1 MSASGLESGLG
12 QLGLWLHLRG
22 RGAGGSGLP
31 PVPPGAGPAIVVHV
45 APEADHAERQ
55 VLRRMVTLRPD
66 LRIIRLPTPAA
77 GLADPGDDPA
87 LMRQL
92 LDTARPQALLLL
104 GAGLPVALIAA
115 AAEREIPVILAE
127 ARLDPQ
133 RSASGWNLRQA
144 LRRQMLR
151 GMARVLVTDPASEA
165 AALRIGVPRER
176 LDMTGP
182 VTDIREPLHC
192 SEAEREALADLMD
205 GRHAWFAAGLP
216 PSEEQAVLAAHEAV
230 LHHSHRALLI
240 LAPGDPGRAPAL
252 AERAEAMGMVVAQRA
267 LDEEPEPEIQVLL
280 TEGMT
285 EMGLWYRLAPVSYMG
300 GTLSGDLA
308 ATRHPFEA
316 AALGS
321 AVVHGPRID
330 QHPTEWQQLDRA
342 GAARAVSGAEGLAQA
357 MVDLTSAE
365 LAATLAHNAWSV
377 STGGADVAIRI
388 ADRLF
393 EALSQESPIP

>member
-1 MSASGLESGLG
+1 MSAAGLESGLG
-12 QLGLWLHLRG
+12 QLGIWLHLRG
-22 RGAGGSGLP
+22 RGTGGSGLP
-31 PVPPGAGPAIVVHV
+31 PVPPGAGPAIVAHV
-45 APEADHAERQ
+45 APQAEQAERQ
-55 VLRRMVTLRPD
+55 VLRRLVTLRPD

-77 GLADPGDDPA
+77 GLVDPGEDPA

-104 GAGLPVALIAA
+104 GAALPVALIAA
-115 AAEREIPVILAE
+115 AAERAIPVVLAE

-133 RSASGWNLRQA
+133 RSASGWNLKQA
-144 LRRQMLR
+144 LRRQLLR
-151 GMARVLVTDPASEA
+151 GMAHILVTDPASEA

-176 LDMTGP
+176 VEMTGP
-182 VTDIREPLHC
+182 VTEIREPLHC
-192 SEAEREALADLMD
+192 SEAEHQALADLLD

-230 LHHSHRALLI
+230 LRHSHRALLI
-240 LAPGDPGRAPAL
+240 LAPGDPGRAPPL
-252 AERAEAMGMVVAQRA
+252 ADQAETMGMAVAQRA
-267 LDEEPEPEIQVLL
+267 LDEEPEPEIQVLV
-280 TEGMT
+280 TDGMT
-285 EMGLWYRLAPVSYMG
+285 EMGLWYRLAPVSFMG

-321 AVVHGPRID
+321 AVVHGPRIERY
-330 QHPTEWQQLDRA
+330 PTEWQQLDRA

-365 LAATLAHNAWSV
+365 LAATLAHNAWAV

-393 EALSQESPIP
+393 EALSREGIHP